1 MPGRLRVLTGVFLPL
16 VMSLTAQPGAA
27 DDQLAQRLRKHVQV
41 LAGEIGE
48 RNPSNYANLERAATY
63 IQGQFEAIPYDVE
76 SQSYTVGGRVYR
88 NLIASRPGRDKQE
101 EQIVLGAHY
110 DTVPGSPGADDNA
123 SGVSV
128 LLELARLAIDRE
140 FGKTFK
146 FVAFSTEE
154 MPSFRTGAMGSHA
167 YASRAKAR
175 GDRIVGM
182 ISFEMLGYY
191 SDLEGSQS
199 YPTGFS
205 LFYPSRGNFISL
217 VSDFWSWRWKNKAEA
232 ALKQSM
238 RLPVESVATFRFV
251 PGVDWS
257 DHRSFWEAGYSALMM
272 TDTAFYRNPHYHRAT
287 DTPEKLDYNRMADL
301 TRGLLGML
309 ERLAP

>member
-1 MPGRLRVLTGVFLPL
+1 MGTAILFL
-16 VMSLTAQPGAA
+16 VMGFTTQAGATETE
-27 DDQLAQRLRKHVQV
+27 LVQRLRDHVQV

-48 RNPSNYANLERAATY
+48 RNIFAHANLERAAAY
-63 IQGQFEAIPYDVE
+63 IQGQFEASRYAVE
-76 SQSYTVGGRVYR
+76 SQSYTVGGRTHR
-88 NLIASRPGRDKQE
+88 NLIVSRPGRSTQE

-110 DTVPGSPGADDNA
+110 DTNPGTPGADDNA

-140 FGKTFK
+140 FGKTVR

-154 MPSFRTGAMGSHA
+154 MPSFRTHAMGSDV
-167 YASRAKAR
+167 YARRAQAN
-175 GDRIVGM
+175 GDHIVGM
-182 ISFEMLGYY
+182 ISLEMVGYY
-191 SDLEGSQS
+191 SDLEGSQF

-217 VSDFWSWRWKNKAEA
+217 VSDFWSWRWKNEAEA

-238 RLPVESVATFRFV
+238 RLPVESVATFRFI

-257 DHRSFWEAGYSALMM
+257 DHRSFWKAGYPALMM
-272 TDTAFYRNPHYHRAT
+272 TDTAFYRNPHYHRET
-287 DTPEKLDYNRMADL
+287 DTPEKLDYTRMAEL

>member
-1 MPGRLRVLTGVFLPL
+1 MT
-16 VMSLTAQPGAA
+16 LTAQAGATENE
-27 DDQLAQRLRKHVQV
+27 LVKRLRRHVQV

-48 RNPSNYANLERAATY
+48 RNPSNYANLERAAAY
-63 IQGQFEAIPYDVE
+63 IEGQFEASRYSVE

-88 NLIASRPGRDKQE
+88 NLIVSRPGRDKQE
-101 EQIVLGAHY
+101 EQIILGAHY
-110 DTVPGSPGADDNA
+110 DTNPGTPGADDNA

-128 LLELARLAIDRE
+128 LLELARLSIDRE
-140 FGKTFK
+140 FGKTVRFI
-146 FVAFSTEE
+146 AFSTEE
-154 MPSFRTGAMGSHA
+154 MPSFRTGLMGSHV
-167 YASRAKAR
+167 YARRAKSR

-217 VSDFWSWRWKNKAEA
+217 VSDFWSWRWKNKVEA

-238 RLPVESVATFRFV
+238 RLPIESVATFRFV

-257 DHRSFWEAGYSALMM
+257 DHRSFWKAGYPALMM
-272 TDTAFYRNPHYHRAT
+272 TDTAFYRNPHYHRGT
-287 DTPEKLDYNRMADL
+287 DTPEKLDYTRMAEL